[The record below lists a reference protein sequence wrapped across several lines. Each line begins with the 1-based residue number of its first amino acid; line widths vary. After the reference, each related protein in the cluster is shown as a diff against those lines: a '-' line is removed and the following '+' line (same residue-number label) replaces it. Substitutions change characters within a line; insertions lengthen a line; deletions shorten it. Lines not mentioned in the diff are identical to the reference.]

1 MKKNIYDRILG
12 RTSWYV
18 EGISDKIA
26 GIFKGTAPFDTRR
39 MTKDEL
45 LQHFNE
51 LPEEDRFKLFEQ
63 MGGRR

>member
-1 MKKNIYDRILG
+1 MKPNVYDRVME
-12 RTSWYV
+12 RTLWYV
-18 EGISDKIA
+18 EGVSDRIA

-51 LPEEDRFKLFEQ
+51 LPEEDKLKLFEQ
-63 MGGRR
+63 MGGQR